1 MSDLS
6 YKLAELR
13 PALRPVAESAAW
25 VASFLIANAISQE
38 PVYFLILLLVLGSDV
53 LDTSDKSKGL
63 FRDFIA
69 GSFTAVLSLALNEQ
83 LGIVVGALVAVTAVR
98 TQLIGHR
105 MPSFRLLFLADRI
118 WPQGISIKRPRAIC
132 SSLEIPWAK

>member
-13 PALRPVAESAAW
+13 PALRPAAESAAW
-25 VASFLIANAISQE
+25 VASFVIANAISQE

-63 FRDFIA
+63 FRDVMA
-69 GSFTAVLSLALNEQ
+69 GGITAILALTLNDS
-83 LGIVVGALVAVTAVR
+83 LGLTVGALVAFAAVA
-98 TQLIGHR
+98 
-105 MPSFRLLFLADRI
+105 RLLQKLART
-118 WPQGISIKRPRAIC
+118 PG
-132 SSLEIPWAK
+132 

>member
-13 PALRPVAESAAW
+13 PALRHAAESAAW
-25 VASFLIANAISQE
+25 VASFVIANAISQE

-69 GSFTAVLSLALNEQ
+69 GSITAVLSLALNDQ
-83 LGIVVGALVAVTAVR
+83 LGLAVGAVVATAAVA
-98 TQLIGHR
+98 
-105 MPSFRLLFLADRI
+105 RLLQKLA
-118 WPQGISIKRPRAIC
+118 
-132 SSLEIPWAK
+132 

>member
-63 FRDFIA
+63 FRDF
-69 GSFTAVLSLALNEQ
+69 TAVLSLALNEQ
-83 LGIVVGALVAVTAVR
+83 LGIVVGALVAVTAV
-98 TQLIGHR
+98 G
-105 MPSFRLLFLADRI
+105 RLLQKLV
-118 WPQGISIKRPRAIC
+118 
-132 SSLEIPWAK
+132 

>member
-13 PALRPVAESAAW
+13 PAMRPVAESAAW
-25 VASFLIANAISQE
+25 VTSFVIANAISQQ
-38 PVYFLILLLVLGSDV
+38 PIFFLILLLVVGSDL

-69 GSFTAVLSLALNEQ
+69 GSITAILSLAINDQ
-83 LGIVVGALVAVTAVR
+83 LGLAVGAIVAVTSIV
-98 TQLIGHR
+98 
-105 MPSFRLLFLADRI
+105 RLLQKL
-118 WPQGISIKRPRAIC
+118 G
-132 SSLEIPWAK
+132 

>member
-13 PALRPVAESAAW
+13 PTLRPIAESAAW
-25 VASFLIANAISQE
+25 VASFVIANAVSQE
-38 PVYFLILLLVLGSDV
+38 PIYFLILLLVLGSDV

-69 GSFTAVLSLALNEQ
+69 GSITAILALALNDQ
-83 LGIVVGALVAVTAVR
+83 LGLTVGAIVAVTA
-98 TQLIGHR
+98 IG
-105 MPSFRLLFLADRI
+105 RLLQKLA
-118 WPQGISIKRPRAIC
+118 
-132 SSLEIPWAK
+132 

>member
-1 MSDLS
+1 MIDLS

-25 VASFLIANAISQE
+25 IASFVIANAISQE
-38 PVYFLILLLVLGSDV
+38 PVYFLIILLVLGSDV

-69 GSFTAVLSLALNEQ
+69 GSITAMLSLAFNDQLGLAVGAVVAFTAVA
-83 LGIVVGALVAVTAVR
+83 
-98 TQLIGHR
+98 
-105 MPSFRLLFLADRI
+105 RLMQKHA
-118 WPQGISIKRPRAIC
+118 
-132 SSLEIPWAK
+132 

>member
-25 VASFLIANAISQE
+25 IASFVIANAISQE

-63 FRDFIA
+63 FRHFIA
-69 GSFTAVLSLALNEQ
+69 GSITAILSLALNDQ
-83 LGIVVGALVAVTAVR
+83 LGLAVGAVVAVMAVA
-98 TQLIGHR
+98 
-105 MPSFRLLFLADRI
+105 RLLQKFA
-118 WPQGISIKRPRAIC
+118 
-132 SSLEIPWAK
+132 

>member
-13 PALRPVAESAAW
+13 PALRPVAESVAW
-25 VASFLIANAISQE
+25 VASFLVANAISQE

-69 GSFTAVLSLALNEQ
+69 GSVTAVVSLTFNDQ
-83 LGIVVGALVAVTAVR
+83 LGLTVGALVAITAV
-98 TQLIGHR
+98 G
-105 MPSFRLLFLADRI
+105 RLLQKLA
-118 WPQGISIKRPRAIC
+118 
-132 SSLEIPWAK
+132 

>member
-13 PALRPVAESAAW
+13 PAIRPVAESAAW
-25 VASFLIANAISQE
+25 VASFVIANAISQE

-69 GSFTAVLSLALNEQ
+69 GSITAIISATLNDQ
-83 LGIVVGALVAVTAVR
+83 LGVSVGALVAVTAVA
-98 TQLIGHR
+98 
-105 MPSFRLLFLADRI
+105 RLLQKLA
-118 WPQGISIKRPRAIC
+118 
-132 SSLEIPWAK
+132 

>member
-25 VASFLIANAISQE
+25 VASFVIANAISQE

-63 FRDFIA
+63 FRDFVA
-69 GSFTAVLSLALNEQ
+69 GTITALISVTLNDQ
-83 LGIVVGALVAVTAVR
+83 LGVAVGALVAVTGIA
-98 TQLIGHR
+98 
-105 MPSFRLLFLADRI
+105 RLLQKLA
-118 WPQGISIKRPRAIC
+118 
-132 SSLEIPWAK
+132 

>member
-13 PALRPVAESAAW
+13 PALRPIAESAAW
-25 VASFLIANAISQE
+25 IASFVIANTISQE

-63 FRDFIA
+63 FRDLIA
-69 GSFTAVLSLALNEQ
+69 GSITAIISVTLSDQ
-83 LGIVVGALVAVTAVR
+83 LGVAVGALVAVTAVA
-98 TQLIGHR
+98 
-105 MPSFRLLFLADRI
+105 RLLQKLA
-118 WPQGISIKRPRAIC
+118 
-132 SSLEIPWAK
+132 

>member
-13 PALRPVAESAAW
+13 PALRPAAESAAW
-25 VASFLIANAISQE
+25 VASFVIANAISQE

-69 GSFTAVLSLALNEQ
+69 GSITAIVSLSLNDQ
-83 LGIVVGALVAVTAVR
+83 LGLAVGAVVAVTSVA
-98 TQLIGHR
+98 
-105 MPSFRLLFLADRI
+105 RLMQKLA
-118 WPQGISIKRPRAIC
+118 
-132 SSLEIPWAK
+132 

>member
-13 PALRPVAESAAW
+13 PALRPVAESVAS
-25 VASFLIANAISQE
+25 VASFLIANTISQE

-53 LDTSDKSKGL
+53 LDTSDKNKGL

-69 GSFTAVLSLALNEQ
+69 GSITAVVSVTFNDQ
-83 LGIVVGALVAVTAVR
+83 LGLTVGALVAITSVGR
-98 TQLIGHR
+98 
-105 MPSFRLLFLADRI
+105 FLQKLA
-118 WPQGISIKRPRAIC
+118 
-132 SSLEIPWAK
+132 

>member
-25 VASFLIANAISQE
+25 VASFVIANAISQE

-53 LDTSDKSKGL
+53 LDTSDRSKGL

-69 GSFTAVLSLALNEQ
+69 GSITSILSLALNDE
-83 LGIVVGALVAVTAVR
+83 LGLAVGAVVAAAAVA
-98 TQLIGHR
+98 
-105 MPSFRLLFLADRI
+105 RLLQKLA
-118 WPQGISIKRPRAIC
+118 
-132 SSLEIPWAK
+132 